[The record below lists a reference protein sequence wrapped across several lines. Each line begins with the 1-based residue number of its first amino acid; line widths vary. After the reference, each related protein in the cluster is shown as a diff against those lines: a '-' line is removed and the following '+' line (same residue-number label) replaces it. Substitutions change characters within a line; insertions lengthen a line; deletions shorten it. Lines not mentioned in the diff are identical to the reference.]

1 MFQIK
6 SKLSYNLTPTFEL
19 LDRDG
24 LALDRERD
32 RDLLSPVQFKKKE
45 NNNDRLRKFI
55 CAFALAH
62 G

>member
-6 SKLSYNLTPTFEL
+6 SKLSYDLTPTFEL

-32 RDLLSPVQFKKKE
+32 RDLLSPVQLKKKE